1 MINKC
6 MNIMDN
12 EFYKIPVLYINNKD
26 RYSRVGR
33 ESNREMSLKPKYVFE
48 TFIKLMKN

>member
-6 MNIMDN
+6 MNIMAN

-26 RYSRVGR
+26 RYSRVSR
-33 ESNREMSLKPKYVFE
+33 ERSNREMSLKPKFNLS
-48 TFIKLMKN
+48 FKD